1 MRLQILDCIHT
12 GHSGITKCWS
22 TELYDAETQ
31 STAGSTQETCKKVGE
46 TEDIA
51 VMTWE
56 TQHPTLLPY
65 EHTISLLIARHTH
78 QQGHSGFAS
87 TTAKIRT
94 RFWILKAM
102 KLVKSIKS
110 KCTFSREMTQRV
122 ETQLMV
128 DLPWLRLLP
137 FTALFQVSTCD
148 YFGPL
153 KVKIGKNKTLHS
165 KIHMLEYQC
174 CSSWEGCRLLP
185 VSKFVMNDNSLCKF

>member
-1 MRLQILDCIHT
+1 MLVHWIIWRWNTKYCRIYTRDLQKSWWNR
-12 GHSGITKCWS
+12 GHCCDDMGNTTPS
-22 TELYDAETQ
+22 TPSVRAHYF
-31 STAGSTQETCKKVGE
+31 
-46 TEDIA
+46 
-51 VMTWE
+51 
-56 TQHPTLLPY
+56 
-65 EHTISLLIARHTH
+65 TINS